1 MSRRRKPYREALEEA
16 LADVERLDFI
26 ESQSGAVNHTEKGF
40 YFHSREHP
48 HAGYDAT
55 ARGAI
60 DKAIA
65 AHHDRQQEERRWTNL
80 DRRLARLVE
89 RTKKLK

>member
-16 LADVERLDFI
+16 LADVERMDFI
-26 ESQSGAVNHTEKGF
+26 ESQAGHLDRTQKGF
-40 YFHSREHP
+40 YFSSHEHP
-48 HAGYDAT
+48 HAGYDPT

-65 AHHDRQQEERRWTNL
+65 AHHDRQREERRFTNF

-89 RTKKLK
+89 RIEKLK

>member
-16 LADVERLDFI
+16 LADVERMDFI
-26 ESQSGAVNHTEKGF
+26 ESQAGAVNPTQEGF
-40 YFHSREHP
+40 YFSSRAQSHP
-48 HAGYDAT
+48 GYDPT

-65 AHHDRQQEERRWTNL
+65 AHHDLQQEERRWTNL

-89 RTKKLK
+89 RTEKLK

>member
-26 ESQSGAVNHTEKGF
+26 EAQHGAVNWTEKGF
-40 YFHSREHP
+40 YFHSREHA

-65 AHHDRQQEERRWTNL
+65 EHHDRQREERRWTNT

-89 RTKKLK
+89 RLEKLK

>member
-1 MSRRRKPYREALEEA
+1 MSRRRKPYRQALEEA
-16 LADVERLDFI
+16 LADVDRMDFI
-26 ESQSGAVNHTEKGF
+26 ESQEGSVTPTEKGF
-40 YFHSREHP
+40 YFSSREQP

-65 AHHDRQQEERRWTNL
+65 AHHDRQREERRWTNL

-89 RTKKLK
+89 RTEKLK